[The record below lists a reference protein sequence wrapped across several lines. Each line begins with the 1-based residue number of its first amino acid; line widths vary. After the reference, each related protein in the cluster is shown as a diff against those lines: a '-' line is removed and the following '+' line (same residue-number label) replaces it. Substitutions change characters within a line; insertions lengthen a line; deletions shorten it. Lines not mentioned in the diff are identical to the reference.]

1 MVAKET
7 PRKEARLAMS
17 ETRRHALGFW
27 AKLNEDW
34 VFNFSGMLA
43 YNFLTATAPLAL
55 VILAIAGL
63 ALGALSPATL
73 ASYQQGIASHLP
85 AGAASLTHGAL
96 VALNKSA
103 GALLVIAIV
112 SAFYAGSRLFV
123 ALENCFSVIYRVDS
137 RGFVPQNLMAIG
149 MTALYAVLAPVT
161 YLVSAL
167 FSGAFNILK
176 SAGGAA
182 GSPSPVQAVIG
193 YLGGVIVSV
202 FGAFIIFLAVYLF
215 TPNRDHPWRHALKV
229 SWRGALVAAALLTLY
244 QQIFPLYQRFF
255 LRNAGYGSVVGL
267 AIIAIVFLY
276 YVGFI
281 TLLGAEINAWSEGL
295 RPLRATLPDLYRQRD
310 GASLMR

>member
-1 MVAKET
+1 
-7 PRKEARLAMS
+7 MS